1 MRHQIRIA
9 MRLGRGF
16 ACALIALAGI
26 ACGDT
31 GMCENTS
38 QVEIP
43 SPDGKFA
50 AWVFI
55 RACGATTLSSVHVSV
70 VPAGSP
76 APHESGNAFVL
87 EPVAALEVK
96 WPAERELS
104 ISRPAGGHVIEQQP
118 RVGEIAV
125 TYAIE

>member
-1 MRHQIRIA
+1 MRHPTRITSWA
-9 MRLGRGF
+9 RRAS
-16 ACALIALAGI
+16 ACALLALAGL

-31 GMCENTS
+31 AACDNTS

-96 WPAERELS
+96 WPGERELS
-104 ISRPAGGHVIEQQP
+104 ISRPAGGHVIAQQP